1 MYMVKIT
8 QIRYVARWC
17 KYNTVL
23 QLAINFYP
31 PIFVADDGV
40 GNNMVLVDM
49 LHKQGINVR

>member
-1 MYMVKIT
+1 MVKVKVCK
-8 QIRYVARWC
+8 RC

-31 PIFVADDGV
+31 PLFVADDGV

-49 LHKQGINVR
+49 LHKQRFNVR